1 MLWSVDQQW
10 EEIALKLT
18 GDRDVAHHHLPVL
31 IEGST
36 TGLPSLYV
44 AAENTGQLY
53 DYGLVAESMHP
64 RPS

>member
-1 MLWSVDQQW
+1 MR
-10 EEIALKLT
+10 LT
-18 GDRDVAHHHLPVL
+18 GDRDVAHHHLPVS

-36 TGLPSLYV
+36 TGLPSLFV

-53 DYGLVAESMHP
+53 EHGLVAKSMHP

>member
-1 MLWSVDQQW
+1 M
-10 EEIALKLT
+10 KLT
-18 GDRDVAHHHLPVL
+18 GDRDVAHHYLPVS

-53 DYGLVAESMHP
+53 DYGLVAKSMHA